1 MLIGEILTQFLPLFT
16 RNKETNNPNN
26 IKLGNTLNGLM
37 HLKTYSR
44 GTSATNLQIKTTGK
58 PSRSAVITTHLS
70 WLVMNSFYMYVCDL
84 NEAMKH
90 EEQ

>member
-1 MLIGEILTQFLPLFT
+1 MLIGKILTRFFQLFT
-16 RNKETNNPNN
+16 RNKETNNVCY
-26 IKLGNTLNGLM
+26 IELGYTLNGLM
-37 HLKTYSR
+37 HLKMYSR
-44 GTSATNLQIKTTGK
+44 GTSATCLQIITTGK

>member
-37 HLKTYSR
+37 HLKKYSR

-58 PSRSAVITTHLS
+58 PSRSAVNHNTFV
-70 WLVMNSFYMYVCDL
+70 LVSYEFFLYVCV
-84 NEAMKH
+84 
-90 EEQ
+90 